1 MIPERYYDPEYYS
14 EIFELPDPVLEVA
27 TAVHVPGDEEID
39 GCNESGGNELSEPI
53 PILRTKFSTLEKT
66 ECHFSSWYDNQL
78 LLYGG
83 I

>member
-1 MIPERYYDPEYYS
+1 M
-14 EIFELPDPVLEVA
+14 
-27 TAVHVPGDEEID
+27 EID
-39 GCNESGGNELSEPI
+39 GCNAIGGDELSETI

-66 ECHFSSWYDNQL
+66 ECYFLSSWYASQL